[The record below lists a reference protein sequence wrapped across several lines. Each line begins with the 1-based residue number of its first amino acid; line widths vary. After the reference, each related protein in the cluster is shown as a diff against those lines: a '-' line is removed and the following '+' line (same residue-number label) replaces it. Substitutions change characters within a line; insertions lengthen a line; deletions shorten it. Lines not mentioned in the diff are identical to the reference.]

1 MIQTH
6 K

>member
-6 K
+6 